1 MASPTH
7 NEIVRKGRQG
17 HVAIMQGHVATM
29 LVGLLMTLLASVVFV
44 VLENAPVLKAITP
57 TEPSVEVNSL
67 PAE

>member
-17 HVAIMQGHVATM
+17 HVAIM
-29 LVGLLMTLLASVVFV
+29 LVGLLMTLLLASVVFV